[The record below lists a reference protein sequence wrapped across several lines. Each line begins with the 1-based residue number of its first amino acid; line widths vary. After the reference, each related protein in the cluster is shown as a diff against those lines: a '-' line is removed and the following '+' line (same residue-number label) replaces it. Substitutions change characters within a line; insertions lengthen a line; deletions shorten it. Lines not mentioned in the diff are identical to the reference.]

1 MYQQSLLYPRNKIQG
16 LFFTTEKP
24 HITLKIRILSW
35 LKCNISR
42 LSPLTVLLVFLLAA
56 LVYSLYG
63 FEGTLMR
70 DDSIFLYSGQQ
81 MADGVPP
88 YVSTFDHKG
97 PMTPLITGTA
107 ASIAALLNLDDILV
121 VRITFLLLSSLAVA
135 GLYLLGSKLF
145 SSQKMGLLAAFIFVG
160 FNGFGIH
167 AASGPRPKTP
177 MVVFEILS
185 LLFTARRQWFWAGV
199 CGSLAFLT
207 WQPAG
212 IFILITVLMAFIQS
226 ESRRL
231 RLRNTLYAVS
241 GVLIPIAIVS
251 LYFWSQGALYEF
263 IDGALLFNLLYLERV
278 PYTLLFH
285 IIRPIRMVYIGYT
298 FMALPIFLGFFTIFL
313 MYMWRVRLYQSSLLD
328 FIRKDHFAALL
339 LSFAAFV
346 IWSLWDFQGY
356 PDLYVLLPYAA
367 LGFGWLLY
375 LVLQNLPEIKE
386 SRTIL
391 QKVYFLLLCI
401 ILLSS
406 AALNYRMRSENGLV
420 EQLQWAQQVEAQYG
434 TDAKLISIGVP
445 QILVLL
451 HRTNPNPY
459 VWINQGVDNK
469 INADT
474 PGGFEG
480 WIEELERYDPDV
492 IVFGRTT
499 GKFIPMLTDWLQS
512 SYRET
517 SVGDW
522 TLFVKEYP

>member
-1 MYQQSLLYPRNKIQG
+1 
-16 LFFTTEKP
+16 
-24 HITLKIRILSW
+24 
-35 LKCNISR
+35 
-42 LSPLTVLLVFLLAA
+42 
-56 LVYSLYG
+56 
-63 FEGTLMR
+63 
-70 DDSIFLYSGQQ
+70 
-81 MADGVPP
+81 
-88 YVSTFDHKG
+88 
-97 PMTPLITGTA
+97 
-107 ASIAALLNLDDILV
+107 
-121 VRITFLLLSSLAVA
+121 
-135 GLYLLGSKLF
+135 
-145 SSQKMGLLAAFIFVG
+145 
-160 FNGFGIH
+160 
-167 AASGPRPKTP
+167 
-177 MVVFEILS
+177 
-185 LLFTARRQWFWAGV
+185 
-199 CGSLAFLT
+199 
-207 WQPAG
+207 
-212 IFILITVLMAFIQS
+212 
-226 ESRRL
+226 
-231 RLRNTLYAVS
+231 
-241 GVLIPIAIVS
+241 
-251 LYFWSQGALYEF
+251 
-263 IDGALLFNLLYLERV
+263 
-278 PYTLLFH
+278 
-285 IIRPIRMVYIGYT
+285 
-298 FMALPIFLGFFTIFL
+298 
-313 MYMWRVRLYQSSLLD
+313 MWRVRLYQSSLLD

-375 LVLQNLPEIKE
+375 LALQNLPEIKE

-391 QKVYFLLLCI
+391 QKVCFLLLCI